1 MECSTEI
8 PGIQLLPKTDSL
20 RGRVIRHWRGWLG
33 GTVLL
38 LLISGFVLQEYHR
51 NCVRRLE
58 LAANQ
63 IVIGSDWRT
72 IWTADKA
79 LWYEPV
85 FSTTRD
91 GSLSEEYVY
100 GGPIG
105 HMTSGISWTLYE
117 SPLTSRWS
125 GWFHP
130 YARYPVSVVVDQGG
144 QGKVIGVREGLRWR
158 GVRDASATQTPTI
171 KSPPEE

>member
-1 MECSTEI
+1 MEYSTEI
-8 PGIQLLPKTDSL
+8 PGKHLLHKADSL
-20 RGRVIRHWRGWLG
+20 RGRLIRHWRGWLV

-38 LLISGFVLQEYHR
+38 LLIGGFVLNEYHR
-51 NCVRRLE
+51 NSVRRLE

-63 IVIGSDWRT
+63 IVIGSDWRS

-79 LWYEPV
+79 LCYEPV
-85 FSTTRD
+85 FSSSLN
-91 GSLSEEYVY
+91 GSASEEYVY

-105 HMTSGISWTLYE
+105 HMTSGISWTLYG

-144 QGKVIGVREGLRWR
+144 QGKVIGVRAGLRWR
-158 GVRDASATQTPTI
+158 GVRDTSETQTPTI
-171 KSPPEE
+171 KQPPEE